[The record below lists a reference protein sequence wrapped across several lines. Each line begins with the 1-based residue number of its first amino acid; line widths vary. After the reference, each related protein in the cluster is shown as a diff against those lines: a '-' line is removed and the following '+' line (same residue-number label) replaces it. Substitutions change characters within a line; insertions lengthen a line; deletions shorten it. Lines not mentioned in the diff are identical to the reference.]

1 MHVYTRTRWKTMAV
15 AVTKA
20 GHSNAQITT
29 LSTQTHWFQLPCPLA
44 PCPALAPLEVT
55 AALLQFELQPPWPL
69 EGNLDCQLDQL
80 LQDCSLPCFALS
92 GTSPILSMLA
102 CGSGPPQAVQKRT
115 HGKNRRNCLMA

>member
-1 MHVYTRTRWKTMAV
+1 MAV

-80 LQDCSLPCFALS
+80 LQDCSLPCFIRDLS
-92 GTSPILSMLA
+92 NSFNASLRLWSATSSA
-102 CGSGPPQAVQKRT
+102 KT
-115 HGKNRRNCLMA
+115 HPWEKSQ